1 MTTRIR
7 NMMGVRALSWLLAFL
22 FLSAIYLYAFPQT
35 NVFYAVV
42 VLLHVLVGL
51 LLSIYL
57 LVFLFRLLRDGSW
70 MARLGWLLVAGSAG
84 LGIVLIK
91 IGALR
96 AEWNWVYLHI
106 ALALAGCGILFA
118 DWAGR
123 KGWLPV
129 GFVGAAA
136 RYGICFIALAG
147 LSASAWYTRNSRWLT
162 HARIQTPADA
172 PATMDE
178 GGDGP

>member
-1 MTTRIR
+1 
-7 NMMGVRALSWLLAFL
+7 MGIRALSWLLAFL
-22 FLSAIYLYAFPQT
+22 FLSAVYLYAFPQT

-51 LLSIYL
+51 LLSLYL

-96 AEWNWVYLHI
+96 AELEN
-106 ALALAGCGILFA
+106 LASLN
-118 DWAGR
+118 
-123 KGWLPV
+123 V
-129 GFVGAAA
+129 
-136 RYGICFIALAG
+136 
-147 LSASAWYTRNSRWLT
+147 
-162 HARIQTPADA
+162 
-172 PATMDE
+172 
-178 GGDGP
+178 